1 MARDRRLWRA
11 DKEQTPGAAPLRAV
25 TGFATRSESI
35 RICLPSGC
43 GSFWL
48 KEEYSSVGVSTRY
61 ASVQKFFLSFQKSS
75 ATRHMRIFRGSLKE
89 SHNEKIIH
97 EYGMPFI
104 ADIGDRDANIRL
116 FQE

>member
-35 RICLPSGC
+35 RICLPAGC

-48 KEEYSSVGVSTRY
+48 KEEYSSVGVSARY

-75 ATRHMRIFRGSLKE
+75 VRLGGP
-89 SHNEKIIH
+89 N
-97 EYGMPFI
+97 
-104 ADIGDRDANIRL
+104 AN
-116 FQE
+116 F